1 VDVHDFELLAEFVS
15 VDPIAISQEILWC
28 AVKGEGF
35 DDLMGGPIRCRMDRH
50 VEMKDASAVVREY
63 DKDKQGLEPEGV
75 NGEEVD
81 RNHLRQVIFQ
91 KCSPRLR
98 RRFAVSHH
106 VFGHRRLRDSNPE
119 LEKFAMD
126 SRRSP
131 QHVISTH
138 GSDQF
143 ACGLW
148 NARSS
153 SFSVANLPGPVPT
166 ETATMPIDDRIRL
179 HDHEC
184 GSPPR
189 PRSKPISVGRLVSVS
204 VWDSFAEGR

>member
-1 VDVHDFELLAEFVS
+1 
-15 VDPIAISQEILWC
+15 
-28 AVKGEGF
+28 
-35 DDLMGGPIRCRMDRH
+35 DLMGGPIRCRMDRH
-50 VEMKDASAVVREY
+50 VEMKDASVVVREY

-166 ETATMPIDDRIRL
+166 ETATMPIDDRLRL

-189 PRSKPISVGRLVSVS
+189 PRSGQPNP
-204 VWDSFAEGR
+204 